1 VAVILERGQILRGG
15 EHLCGEDGAPVRVE
29 AAPEPVSEAHCTD
42 PLLLMRASYHL
53 GNRHVP
59 LQLGPGWLRYLHDH
73 VLDDMVRGLGLNVS
87 FSHAPFEPEAGA
99 YAASH
104 HPAYSHATS
113 GTNTVIAMPPD
124 HDPQRA
130 RRRLWQL
137 ISPTLPVGAY
147 SYSSGLEYAV
157 DAGWLRDVAGARDW
171 IRAQMLQMHAWV
183 DLPALIRLHNAWKA
197 RDIDAVE
204 YWNAWLL
211 ASRETAEL
219 RAEDLGQGRAL
230 ARLLTDLGIEAAA
243 PWATRDDACW
253 APCSHWPR
261 P

>member
-1 VAVILERGQILRGG
+1 
-15 EHLCGEDGAPVRVE
+15 
-29 AAPEPVSEAHCTD
+29 
-42 PLLLMRASYHL
+42 
-53 GNRHVP
+53 
-59 LQLGPGWLRYLHDH
+59 
-73 VLDDMVRGLGLNVS
+73 
-87 FSHAPFEPEAGA
+87 
-99 YAASH
+99 
-104 HPAYSHATS
+104 
-113 GTNTVIAMPPD
+113 MPPD

-230 ARLLTDLGIEAAA
+230 ARLLADLGIEAAA

-253 APCSHWPR
+253 GTLFALPAAVSAIPQREMLEGYLWAWCENQVAAAIKLVPLGQTDGQRLLWQLADTLAEAAEHALQLDDEAMGGGLPGVLLSSTLHETQYSR
-261 P
+261 MFRS